1 LVPVIHEFSRETAR
15 KLLRH
20 AASRRILTLK
30 EALETVPVETPV
42 TRYSRQD
49 VLRILHLRARQLSAW
64 EKAGLVPA
72 AEQYTFEDLAQ
83 LRAVHKLRSTRITA
97 RNIRESVEA
106 MRKCVG
112 MANPLTETT
121 AVSRGSRLSFRH
133 SGALVDPVTRQLAF
147 DFEAAPDRHLSVV
160 SNVRAGEHS
169 AQIDVQEIFQ
179 RAVQLEEDPATLP
192 QAAELY
198 REILALRPTYA
209 AAAINLGTIH
219 YNLREYTQA
228 EQLYRRA
235 TEADPDYALAFFDL
249 GNVLDELK
257 RLPEAIA
264 TYERA
269 IHLVPQYADAHYNLA
284 LALERQGHRRR
295 ALRHWLEYVRLD
307 PVGPWAVH
315 AKAQAKKILSGERLR
330 IVARAGRIVAPV
342 PQAV

>member
-1 LVPVIHEFSRETAR
+1 MQTL
-15 KLLRH
+15 
-20 AASRRILTLK
+20 AALGLSTHTHFK
-30 EALETVPVETPV
+30 EARTTVPVETPV

-72 AEQYTFEDLAQ
+72 TEQYSFEDLAQ

-112 MANPLTETT
+112 MANPLIETT
-121 AVSRGSRLSFRH
+121 AVGQGSRLSFRH

-147 DFEAAPDRHLSVV
+147 DFDAAPARHLSVV
-160 SNVRAGEHS
+160 GAAEHS
-169 AQIDVQEIFQ
+169 AAAAHVDVQEIFQ

-192 QAAELY
+192 QAADLY
-198 REILALRPTYA
+198 REILTLRPNYA

-219 YNLREYTQA
+219 YNMREHAHA
-228 EQLYRRA
+228 EELYRRA

-264 TYERA
+264 AYERA

-307 PVGPWAVH
+307 PVGPWAAH
-315 AKAQAKKILSGERLR
+315 AKTQAKKILAGERLR
-330 IVARAGRIVAPV
+330 IVCRAGRLVQPV
-342 PQAV
+342 QQAG

>member
-1 LVPVIHEFSRETAR
+1 
-15 KLLRH
+15 
-20 AASRRILTLK
+20 
-30 EALETVPVETPV
+30 V

-64 EKAGLVPA
+64 EKAGLVTA

-106 MRKCVG
+106 MRKAVG
-112 MANPLTETT
+112 MANPLTEAT
-121 AVSRGSRLSFRH
+121 AVNYGSRLAFRH

-160 SNVRAGEHS
+160 RA
-169 AQIDVQEIFQ
+169 AQEPASQADVQEMFQ
-179 RAVQLEEDPATLP
+179 RAVQLEEDPAALP

-198 REILALRPTYA
+198 RAILALRPNYA

-219 YNLREYTQA
+219 YNLREYEHA
-228 EQLYRRA
+228 EQLYRSA
-235 TEADPDYALAFFDL
+235 TNADPDYALAFFDL

-257 RLPEAIA
+257 RLPEAIGA
-264 TYERA
+264 YERA

-284 LALERQGHRRR
+284 LALERQGNRRR

-307 PVGPWAVH
+307 PVGPWAAH
-315 AKAQAKKILSGERLR
+315 AKAQAKKTLAGERLR
-330 IVARAGRIVAPV
+330 IVARAGRIVEPV
-342 PQAV
+342 SQAG

>member
-1 LVPVIHEFSRETAR
+1 MVRVIHEFSHETIC
-15 KLLRH
+15 KPLQH
-20 AASRRILTLK
+20 AASRRILTLIGSTR
-30 EALETVPVETPV
+30 TVPVETPV

-64 EKAGLVPA
+64 EKAGLVA
-72 AEQYTFEDLAQ
+72 ATEQYTFEDLAQ

-121 AVSRGSRLSFRH
+121 VVGRGSRLAFRL
-133 SGALVDPVTRQLAF
+133 SGALVDPLTRQLAF
-147 DFEAAPDRHLSVV
+147 DFDAAPERHLCVV
-160 SNVRAGEHS
+160 RPA
-169 AQIDVQEIFQ
+169 AQDAATQADIQEMFQ
-179 RAVQLEEDPATLP
+179 RAVQLEENPATLP
-192 QAAELY
+192 DAAGLY
-198 REILALRPTYA
+198 REILELRPNYA

-219 YNLREYTQA
+219 YNLREHDQA

-264 TYERA
+264 AYERA
-269 IHLVPQYADAHYNLA
+269 IQLVPQYADAHYNLA
-284 LALERQGHRRR
+284 LALERQGRRR
-295 ALRHWLEYVRLD
+295 TALRHWLEYVRLD
-307 PVGPWAVH
+307 PVGPWAAH
-315 AKAQAKKILSGERLR
+315 AKAQAKKILAGERLR
-330 IVARAGRIVAPV
+330 IVTRAGRIVAPV

>member
-1 LVPVIHEFSRETAR
+1 MQ
-15 KLLRH
+15 H
-20 AASRRILTLK
+20 AALRRILIFRK
-30 EALETVPVETPV
+30 HATVPVETPV

-64 EKAGLVPA
+64 EKAGLVSA
-72 AEQYTFEDLAQ
+72 TDQYTFEDLAQ

-121 AVSRGSRLSFRH
+121 AVGRGSRLSFRV

-147 DFEAAPDRHLSVV
+147 DFDASPARHLSVV
-160 SNVRAGEHS
+160 SNARAAHEAAS
-169 AQIDVQEIFQ
+169 QIDVQEIFQ
-179 RAVQLEEDPATLP
+179 RAVQLEEDPGTLP

-198 REILALRPTYA
+198 REILALRPNYA

-219 YNLREYTQA
+219 YNMREHDHA
-228 EQLYRRA
+228 ERLYRRA
-235 TEADPDYALAFFDL
+235 AEADPDYALAFFDL

-264 TYERA
+264 AYERA

-307 PVGPWAVH
+307 PVGPWAAH
-315 AKAQAKKILSGERLR
+315 AKTQAKKILAGERLR
-330 IVARAGRIVAPV
+330 IVCRAGRLVQPV
-342 PQAV
+342 QQAG

>member
-1 LVPVIHEFSRETAR
+1 M
-15 KLLRH
+15 
-20 AASRRILTLK
+20 
-30 EALETVPVETPV
+30 

-64 EKAGLVPA
+64 EKAGLVTA

-112 MANPLTETT
+112 MANPLVETT
-121 AVSRGSRLSFRH
+121 AVGRGSRLSFRL

-147 DFEAAPDRHLSVV
+147 DFEAVPERHLSVV
-160 SNVRAGEHS
+160 RS
-169 AQIDVQEIFQ
+169 AAQEATQADVQEMFQ
-179 RAVQLEEDPATLP
+179 RAVQLEENPATLP
-192 QAAELY
+192 DAAGLY
-198 REILALRPTYA
+198 REILELRPNYA

-219 YNLREYTQA
+219 YNLREHNQA

-264 TYERA
+264 AYERA

-307 PVGPWAVH
+307 PVGPWAAH
-315 AKAQAKKILSGERLR
+315 AKTQAKKILAGERLR
-330 IVARAGRIVAPV
+330 IVARAGRIVAPI
-342 PQAV
+342 PQAG

>member
-1 LVPVIHEFSRETAR
+1 MHALDAYSHSRT
-15 KLLRH
+15 H
-20 AASRRILTLK
+20 A
-30 EALETVPVETPV
+30 TVPVETPV

-64 EKAGLVPA
+64 EKAGLVTA
-72 AEQYTFEDLAQ
+72 TEQYTFEDLAQ

-112 MANPLTETT
+112 MANPLIETT
-121 AVSRGSRLSFRH
+121 AVNQASRGSRLAFRY

-147 DFEAAPDRHLSVV
+147 DFDAAPDRHLSIV
-160 SNVRAGEHS
+160 SNARAHDP
-169 AQIDVQEIFQ
+169 APQVDIQELFQ

-198 REILALRPTYA
+198 REILALRPNYA

-219 YNLREYTQA
+219 YNLREHELA

-264 TYERA
+264 AYERA
-269 IHLVPQYADAHYNLA
+269 IRLVPQYADAHYNLA
-284 LALERQGHRRR
+284 LALERQGQRRR
-295 ALRHWLEYVRLD
+295 AVRHWLEYVRLD
-307 PVGPWAVH
+307 PVGPWAAH
-315 AKAQAKKILSGERLR
+315 AKAQAKKILAGERLR
-330 IVARAGRIVAPV
+330 IVARAGRLVEPI
-342 PQAV
+342 PQAG